1 MHPFDVR
8 VAIDVLLAQQ
18 SVGNSHTVQLPEVL
32 CGVLLPRQQAEMKH
46 DLHYSQTVKA
56 GSHVIDHDADTLGE
70 AFELAYWRWLDD
82 IERSKKYKAQQQRL
96 PRDRRCNQSD
106 ELARDFVDHHKLR
119 IFATA
124 GPRHSRGCR
133 NSDQNCHESQY
144 CRRTGLPTGCD
155 RASQEPP

>member
-1 MHPFDVR
+1 
-8 VAIDVLLAQQ
+8 
-18 SVGNSHTVQLPEVL
+18 
-32 CGVLLPRQQAEMKH
+32 MKH
-46 DLHYSQTVKA
+46 GLHYSQTVKA

-70 AFELAYWRWLDD
+70 AFELAYWRRLDD

-106 ELARDFVDHHKLR
+106 ELAGDFVDHHKLW

-124 GPRHSRGCR
+124 GPRHSRGRR

-155 RASQEPP
+155 PASQEPP

>member
-1 MHPFDVR
+1 
-8 VAIDVLLAQQ
+8 
-18 SVGNSHTVQLPEVL
+18 
-32 CGVLLPRQQAEMKH
+32 MKH

-70 AFELAYWRWLDD
+70 AFELAYWRRLDD

-106 ELARDFVDHHKLR
+106 ELAGDFVDHHKLR

-155 RASQEPP
+155 PASQEPP